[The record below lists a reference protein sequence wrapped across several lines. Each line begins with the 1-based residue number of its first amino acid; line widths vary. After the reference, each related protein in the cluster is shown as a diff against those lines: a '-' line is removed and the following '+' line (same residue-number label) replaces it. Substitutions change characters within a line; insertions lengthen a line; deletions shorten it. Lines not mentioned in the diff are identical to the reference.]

1 MTRPCLG
8 DGSRAGS
15 WGPPLPRHLA
25 RVTFRGRHLRKQRI
39 EKRCET
45 RFPTPSN
52 SIPEDPLKA
61 QTGANSK
68 SSSAAA
74 ATPFRSVQ
82 QLLAESSLAARPT
95 PKSPAANRRQVVS
108 RRDTRSHPFA
118 AHLQRQPWRNFARPI
133 LVSGYGD
140 FVRGFKS
147 SRPDLQRRK
156 CLIQN
161 ALRNTEPLATNQR
174 PFFRST
180 ALSDC
185 HKTIYGSLNHIVHMR
200 WGLSIRPR
208 MQRICSPEFM
218 ATGRGRD
225 WRRSMTTDAS

>member
-118 AHLQRQPWRNFARPI
+118 AHLQRASPGRIRKTNPRQRLRRFCPR
-133 LVSGYGD
+133 
-140 FVRGFKS
+140 
-147 SRPDLQRRK
+147 LQ
-156 CLIQN
+156 IQSP
-161 ALRNTEPLATNQR
+161 RLAT
-174 PFFRST
+174 S
-180 ALSDC
+180 
-185 HKTIYGSLNHIVHMR
+185 
-200 WGLSIRPR
+200 
-208 MQRICSPEFM
+208 
-218 ATGRGRD
+218 
-225 WRRSMTTDAS
+225 